1 MRASLPW
8 TWYPALIMDSGAGI
22 NKAAGAVDGIIKEGE
37 QKNKKAAEAV
47 KAVVLTPLKKE
58 AETKARDMI
67 REKVSGMAGKK
78 TPSPVSVTV
87 GTPGNAAGGAHAG
100 KETAEMAKEAAPRA
114 ARAAGRTAAGAGRE
128 AAAAA
133 AAPATLGASEA
144 VDKTL
149 KAGKAAKTFAGA
161 GKDAIK
167 TLERTLP
174 GKEFT
179 AVRTI
184 AEKNGGSGS
193 LSDRSVQKA
202 ADRVK
207 NQAVNRVK
215 DVLVK

>member
-1 MRASLPW
+1 MEA
-8 TWYPALIMDSGAGI
+8 GAGI
-22 NKAAGAVDGIIKEGE
+22 NKAAGTVDGVIREGE
-37 QKNKKAAEAV
+37 QKNKKMADTV
-47 KAVVLTPLKKE
+47 KAVVVTPIKKG
-58 AETKARDMI
+58 AEEKAKDMI
-67 REKVSGMAGKK
+67 REKAAKTAGKK
-78 TPSPVSVTV
+78 TSSPVSVTV
-87 GTPGNAAGGAHAG
+87 GTPGNARKEAHAG
-100 KETAEMAKEAAPRA
+100 KEAAERAREAAPRA
-114 ARAAGRTAAGAGRE
+114 AGKAGRTAAHAGRE

-133 AAPATLGASEA
+133 AAPTTLGASEA
-144 VDKTL
+144 ADKAL